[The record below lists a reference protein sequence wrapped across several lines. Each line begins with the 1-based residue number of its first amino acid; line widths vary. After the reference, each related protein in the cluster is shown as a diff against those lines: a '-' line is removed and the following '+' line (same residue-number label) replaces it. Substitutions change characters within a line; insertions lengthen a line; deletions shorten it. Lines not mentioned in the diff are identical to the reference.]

1 MSDLSTSPTANGPDR
16 LSRDMRDVIDD
27 AEQLLRDASLQAGDS
42 YQDAR
47 NRLEASLLAAKARL
61 DDLQQSATQRVREAG
76 RATDH
81 YVHEH
86 PWQSIGIS
94 AGIGAAVGLLI
105 GLLAGRK

>member
-1 MSDLSTSPTANGPDR
+1 MTDMSTSPNANGQDR
-16 LSRDMRDVIDD
+16 LSRDLRNVIDD

-47 NRLEASLLAAKARL
+47 SRLEAGLIAAKARL
-61 DDLQQSATQRVREAG
+61 DAAQQSAAQRAREAG
-76 RATDH
+76 RATDQ
-81 YVHEH
+81 YVHAH

-94 AGIGAAVGLLI
+94 ACIGAGVGLLI